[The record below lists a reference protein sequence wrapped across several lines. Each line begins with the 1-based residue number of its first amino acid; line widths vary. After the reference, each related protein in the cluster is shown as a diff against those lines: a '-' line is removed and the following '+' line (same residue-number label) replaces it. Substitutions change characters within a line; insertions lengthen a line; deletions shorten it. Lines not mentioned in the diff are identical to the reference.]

1 MVARTVLIYQPALV
15 GFFLPGKPASKNVS
29 KCHPKFKKSGSYI
42 QNDLKN
48 FPELSTGE
56 Y

>member
-1 MVARTVLIYQPALV
+1 MVATHSFDSPTSLGWFFFAL
-15 GFFLPGKPASKNVS
+15 KPASKNVS

-56 Y
+56 C